1 MEQFAQELV
10 RTNQVNKILR
20 VTTEYL
26 GAFQVITPDF
36 FVLPGGE
43 ANFKTLAYAPNEQ
56 ETGRVIISK
65 AVDHIASGLFCFFQ
79 ALGVPPPL
87 LKLKDNDQLGLKVSK
102 KLTELYEHS
111 N

>member
-56 ETGRVIISK
+56 ETG
-65 AVDHIASGLFCFFQ
+65 DHIASGLFCFFQ